1 MQRAENV
8 LTHFPVYPGNIPF
21 AVFAAES
28 RSARF
33 SGARNKSLH
42 HAPHPAVVPV
52 PYSHRH
58 RRAKFWRPDSKSFC
72 RFCAAAV
79 PRDRQTGSRGIS
91 RSAHLYKLHF
101 VSFVVRSATLKKPR
115 NGGEFSGQDVQL
127 YNRARTAIRLP
138 PGQGCA
144 PTPRQRLTAREK
156 FRVPLTVPEL
166 VKQKIAGPRASG
178 VGSDFVIDD
187 GTGKHW
193 GWWLVSRVRPTTCK
207 TVFVVHKIG
216 VKVCG

>member
-1 MQRAENV
+1 MGTVCAQTDRHSVSCIVMQRAENV
-8 LTHFPVYPGNIPF
+8 PDAFFRFTLGKTSLF

-79 PRDRQTGSRGIS
+79 PRDRQTGSQGIS

-115 NGGEFSGQDVQL
+115 NGGNFRDRMWEC
-127 YNRARTAIRLP
+127 RTAHARSDIPHLVR
-138 PGQGCA
+138 A
-144 PTPRQRLTAREK
+144 SPRHPANASRHAKK
-156 FRVPLTVPEL
+156 FRVPLTVLEL

-187 GTGKHW
+187 GTGKTL
-193 GWWLVSRVRPTTCK
+193 GM
-207 TVFVVHKIG
+207 VVG
-216 VKVCG
+216 VTE

>member
-1 MQRAENV
+1 MQRAKNV
-8 LTHFPVYPGNIPF
+8 PDAFFRFTLGKTSLF

-79 PRDRQTGSRGIS
+79 PRDRQTGSRGIFTKCALIQTS
-91 RSAHLYKLHF
+91 LRF
-101 VSFVVRSATLKKPR
+101 VCRVCDAQKPR
-115 NGGEFSGQDVQL
+115 NGGNFRDRMCNCITAHARL
-127 YNRARTAIRLP
+127 YDYHLVRAAP
-138 PGQGCA
+138 

-187 GTGKHW
+187 GTGKTL
-193 GWWLVSRVRPTTCK
+193 GM
-207 TVFVVHKIG
+207 VVG
-216 VKVCG
+216 VTE